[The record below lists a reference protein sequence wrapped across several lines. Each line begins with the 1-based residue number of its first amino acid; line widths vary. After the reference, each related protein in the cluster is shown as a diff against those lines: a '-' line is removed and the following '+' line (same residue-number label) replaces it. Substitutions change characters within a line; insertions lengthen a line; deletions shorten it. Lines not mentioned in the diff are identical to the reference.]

1 MKNDSSFSGVLG
13 ESSTLRNVRGK
24 LVVKNRP
31 RRQLGRPTALAKD
44 PSKKEEAKA
53 RFLEASQYGLQ
64 QISLPES
71 RALYAKRV
79 TAKKRSAF
87 LVAMSDYLVE
97 PKVHFIDTVD
107 YHGAI
112 GDTITVKATDDFMV
126 TKVKIVI
133 KDAAGELIEEGNAG
147 PDELKINLWVYQ
159 ATAASPKLT
168 GTKIQAVAYD
178 RPGNVGVAEVV
189 L

>member
-13 ESSTLRNVRGK
+13 ESATLRNVRGK

-31 RRQLGRPTALAKD
+31 KRQ
-44 PSKKEEAKA
+44 PSRATPDSKQEAAKA
-53 RFLEASQYGLQ
+53 RFLEATQYGRQ
-64 QISLPES
+64 QISMAES
-71 RALYAKRV
+71 KELYAKRV
-79 TAKKRSAF
+79 TAKKRSAYA
-87 LVAMSDYLVE
+87 VAMSDYLVE
-97 PKVHFIDTVD
+97 PKVHSIDTVD
-107 YHGAI
+107 YHGVI

-147 PDELKINLWVYQ
+147 PDELKINLWAYK